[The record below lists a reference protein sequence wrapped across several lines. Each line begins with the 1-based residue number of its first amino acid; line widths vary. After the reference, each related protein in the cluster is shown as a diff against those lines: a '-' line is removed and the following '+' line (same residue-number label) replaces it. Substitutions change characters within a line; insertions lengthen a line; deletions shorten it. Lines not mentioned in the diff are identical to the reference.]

1 MPLNSL
7 FPQGSF
13 SEQNLTENLII
24 ESIRQYGREF
34 YYIPRT
40 LVAPDAIFGEDPLST
55 FNNAYMIEGYLDNVD
70 NFGGQ
75 GAFMSKFGMFIE
87 EQGQVTIARARWEQ
101 LVGQYGDTII
111 PSRPAEG
118 DLLYFPM
125 SKGLFEIKFVEHQ
138 NPFYQLGR
146 LYVYKLKIELF
157 QYSSER
163 IETELD
169 EVNQFALDMTFDV
182 LGKPSGIADPAK
194 RDSFDNTA
202 IQQES
207 KTDTVIDFTEDNPFG
222 DAPTNRTT

>member
-1 MPLNSL
+1 MPVNSL
-7 FPQGSF
+7 FPEGSY
-13 SEQNLTENLII
+13 SEQNLVENLII

-40 LVAPDAIFGEDPLST
+40 LVAPDQIFGEDNLSK
-55 FNNAYMIEGYLDNVD
+55 FQNSYMIEGYLDDVD

-75 GAFMSKFGMFIE
+75 GAFMSKFGMFLE
-87 EQGQVTIARARWEQ
+87 EQGTITIARARWEQ
-101 LVGQYGDTII
+101 LVGQFGTTII

-118 DLLYFPM
+118 DLMYFPM

-146 LYVYKLKIELF
+146 LYVYKLKVELF

-169 EVNQFALDMTFDV
+169 ELNQFALDMTFDV
-182 LGKPSGIADPAK
+182 LGDVPPIADPAQ
-194 RDSFDNTA
+194 RDNRDNTA
-202 IQQES
+202 IQVES
-207 KTDTVIDFTEDNPFG
+207 DTDNIINFDESNPFG
-222 DAPTNRTT
+222 DAPTNRT

>member
-1 MPLNSL
+1 MPVNSL
-7 FPQGSF
+7 FPEGSY
-13 SEQNLTENLII
+13 SEQNLVENLII

-40 LVAPDAIFGEDPLST
+40 LVAPDQIFGEDNLSK
-55 FNNAYMIEGYLDNVD
+55 FQNSYMIEGYLDDVD

-75 GAFMSKFGMFIE
+75 GAFMSKFGMFLE
-87 EQGQVTIARARWEQ
+87 EQGTITIARARWEQ
-101 LVGQYGDTII
+101 LVGQFGTTVI

-118 DLLYFPM
+118 DLMYFPM

-146 LYVYKLKIELF
+146 LYVYKLKVELF

-169 EVNQFALDMTFDV
+169 ELNQFALDMTFDV
-182 LGKPSGIADPAK
+182 LGDVPPIAEPAQ
-194 RDSFDNTA
+194 RDNRDNTA
-202 IQQES
+202 IQVES
-207 KTDTVIDFTEDNPFG
+207 DTDNIINFDESNPFG
-222 DAPTNRTT
+222 DAPTNRT